1 MKFSKCCIIFNQP
14 GPGAMADE
22 LDVLDQV
29 NFVEENLHLLGI
41 DTYRKGIT
49 GNFMSEISDLVSEK
63 PEVVFNLVESISNKG
78 ELCYFIPALLNMYSI
93 PYTGNPV
100 EAIFTTT
107 SKALTGRILEKA
119 GIGNPGSFTPSE
131 WRKLAPG
138 RRYIIKPVWEDGSMD
153 ITHES
158 VFEYYPGYE
167 NRFAD
172 KKDSHWIIQEYIEG
186 REFNVTVLASENGP
200 EVLPPAE
207 MTFRNYEEGKPKIV
221 DFRAK
226 WETGSFEYENT
237 VRYFPGKDLDPE
249 LDRRI
254 RDTAIRCWHEFGMKG
269 YARVDMR
276 VDKDNNPYVIEVNAN
291 PCISPDSGVV
301 AAVAEAGI
309 CFKEVVRR
317 IMNDINI

>member
-1 MKFSKCCIIFNQP
+1 
-14 GPGAMADE
+14 MADE

-29 NFVEENLHLLGI
+29 NLVEEHLHRLGF
-41 DTYRKGIT
+41 DTSRKGIT
-49 GNFMSEISDLVSEK
+49 GDFMNEISGLAAEK

-119 GIGNPGSFTPSE
+119 GIGSPASYMPSE
-131 WRKLAPG
+131 WRKLVTG
-138 RRYIIKPVWEDGSMD
+138 KRYIIKPVWEDGSMD

-167 NRFAD
+167 SRLSD
-172 KKDSHWIIQEYIEG
+172 KQDSHWIIQEYIEG

-221 DFRAK
+221 DFKAK
-226 WETGSFEYENT
+226 WEAGSFEYENT
-237 VRYFPGKDLDPE
+237 IRYFPGKE
-249 LDRRI
+249 LDRELDSRI
-254 RDTAIRCWHEFGMKG
+254 RDTAIRCWQEFGMKG

-276 VDKDNNPYVIEVNAN
+276 VDKDNIPFVIEVNAN

-309 CFKEVVRR
+309 PFTEVVRR
-317 IMNDINI
+317 IMNDINQ